1 MDQIW
6 DFMQTWT
13 FMIIMGVVLLALIG
27 VFVFL
32 RMRKTDD

>member
-1 MDQIW
+1 MEQIM
-6 DFMQTWT
+6 DFMNSWT
-13 FMIIMGVVLLALIG
+13 FMIIMGVLLLALIG